1 MLSYTIPQCT
11 PARRTI
17 TSRSSST
24 STSSMESNEP
34 TKRKS
39 LTPQRKHHKLL
50 KDGRE
55 VWSQEVE
62 QIFVDGQ
69 AVLRI
74 IHEARS

>member
-1 MLSYTIPQCT
+1 MLSYTNPQCT
-11 PARRTI
+11 SARRTF

-24 STSSMESNEP
+24 SNSSMESPEP

-50 KDGRE
+50 KDGNE

-62 QIFVDGQ
+62 LIFVDGQ
-69 AVLRI
+69 SPLRI
-74 IHEARS
+74 THEARS